1 VAPQNSTCA
10 LLADRHTVLTE
21 RVRDLLAAE
30 FKTVY
35 VVADTPSL
43 QEGAQHLAPA
53 VIVLDLSL
61 GGRDSSGILEQV
73 FSLSPTS
80 KVIALTVYDDAA
92 VANAALAAGV
102 HAVVLKRS
110 IGSDLHLAIGAVM
123 RGKQFVSE
131 DFRLPDHSS

>member
-1 VAPQNSTCA
+1 M
-10 LLADRHTVLTE
+10 LAE

-35 VVADTPSL
+35 IVADVQSL
-43 QEGAQHLAPA
+43 QEGAQHLTPA

-61 GGRDSSGILEQV
+61 GGRDSTSLLKQV

-80 KVIALTVYDDAA
+80 KVIALSVYDDAA
-92 VANAALAAGV
+92 VARAALNAGV

-110 IGSDLHLAIGAVM
+110 IGSDLHDAIGTVLS
-123 RGKQFVSE
+123 GKQFVSK
-131 DFRLPDHSS
+131 DFELADHSI